1 MRTWPFTRLALAA
14 AMMALAFGC
23 GGGDSTPSDLGL
35 GGAAASGG
43 SEQVGDASGSGGAA
57 GSDAA
62 AGVGGTADSGGAG
75 GADATGGTGGAGAT
89 GGTGGAGATGGAS
102 GGAGGTG
109 GAGATGGASG
119 GAGGTGGAGAT
130 GGAGGG
136 CPYTDVPGTA
146 KIVSVE
152 TAPATE
158 YNCSNDPVRVTFDF
172 TPTNTALAL
181 PSDSGQPFQIG
192 GGTNPPRSCLD
203 DNDIAVGNS
212 LPCVRQESTMSL
224 CTPVMYA
231 LTLPKPDVCTSEC
244 WL

>member
-89 GGTGGAGATGGAS
+89 
-102 GGAGGTG
+102 GGTG